1 MERSLVNS
9 FRQCLSWGT
18 FSGERKQQQNKENGV
33 TTRLDIIFQFNI
45 PCRECDLKIQLF
57 LICVYS
63 CWKIMCCHGILDS
76 FLRKILSFCSFS
88 WHCPCFCNNFITHVV
103 SYVFFFLIFLRL
115 LLFLFDVHAWFLFTQ
130 HILPR
135 LLTFHLRQVGR
146 VLLNALLYPGIKTN
160 LQKNSIV
167 AIFHTSVNHINMIFF
182 LAFNLYCF
190 GWLV

>member
-1 MERSLVNS
+1 MDFKGKYLIVTFACIVGGEYWMERSLVNS

-18 FSGERKQQQNKENGV
+18 FSGEQKQQQNKENGV

-103 SYVFFFLIFLRL
+103 SCFFLFNFSSSSFVFI
-115 LLFLFDVHAWFLFTQ
+115 WC
-130 HILPR
+130 
-135 LLTFHLRQVGR
+135 
-146 VLLNALLYPGIKTN
+146 
-160 LQKNSIV
+160 SC
-167 AIFHTSVNHINMIFF
+167 MIFIYSTYTSTF
-182 LAFNLYCF
+182 INLSF
-190 GWLV
+190 TAGGKGAA